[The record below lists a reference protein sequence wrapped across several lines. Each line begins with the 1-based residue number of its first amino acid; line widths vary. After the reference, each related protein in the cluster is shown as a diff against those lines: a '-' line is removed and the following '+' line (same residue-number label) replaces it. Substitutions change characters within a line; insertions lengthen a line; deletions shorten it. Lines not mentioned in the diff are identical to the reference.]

1 MKKRI
6 DTLMYDT
13 ETAKKLGE
21 WSNNLPKTE
30 FEHCSETLY
39 KKRTGEYFLYGKGG
53 ALSKYSKHPYGQ
65 KNDYVGGEDII
76 PLTRDEAQRWF
87 EKANN
92 DDPDLAP
99 DKVYNR
105 EFSKAQK
112 DEVKEATSI
121 NLSRTAKR
129 KLEQM
134 ALKQGTSQ
142 SKIVENLI
150 LSK

>member
-1 MKKRI
+1 
-6 DTLMYDT
+6 MYDT
-13 ETAKKLGE
+13 ETAKKLAE
-21 WSNNLPKTE
+21 YRHNYDDAAYTE
-30 FEHCSETLY
+30 ILY
-39 KKRTGEYFLYGKGG
+39 KKRTGEYFIYGEGDAG
-53 ALSKYSKHPYGQ
+53 AYSS
-65 KNDYVGGEDII
+65 GEDIK
-76 PLTRDEAQRWF
+76 PLTYKQAQKWF

-92 DDPDLAP
+92 DDDSLAP

>member
-13 ETAKKLGE
+13 ETAKKLAE
-21 WSNNLPKTE
+21 YRHNYDDAAYTE
-30 FEHCSETLY
+30 ILY
-39 KKRTGEYFLYGKGG
+39 KKRTGEYFLYGEGG
-53 ALSKYSKHPYGQ
+53 PASPWAQPVEGDVGAYSS
-65 KNDYVGGEDII
+65 GEDIK
-76 PLTRDEAQRWF
+76 PLTYKQAQKWL
-87 EKANN
+87 EKAN
-92 DDPDLAP
+92 DDDDSLAP
-99 DKVYNR
+99 DEVYNR
-105 EFSKAQK
+105 EFGKAQK

-150 LSK
+150 LSE

>member
-6 DTLMYDT
+6 DTQMYDT
-13 ETAKKLGE
+13 ETAKKLAE
-21 WSNNLPKTE
+21 YHHNYDDAAYTE
-30 FEHCSETLY
+30 ILY
-39 KKRTGEYFLYGKGG
+39 KKRTGEYFLYGEGG
-53 ALSKYSKHPYGQ
+53 PASPWAQPAEGDVGAYSS
-65 KNDYVGGEDII
+65 GEDIKT
-76 PLTRDEAQRWF
+76 LTYEQAQKWL

-92 DDPDLAP
+92 DDDSLAP
-99 DKVYNR
+99 DEVYNR
-105 EFSKAQK
+105 EFGKAQK

-150 LSK
+150 LSE

>member
-6 DTLMYDT
+6 NTLMYDT
-13 ETAKKLGE
+13 ETAKKLAE
-21 WSNNLPKTE
+21 YRHNYDDAAYTE
-30 FEHCSETLY
+30 ILY
-39 KKRTGEYFLYGKGG
+39 KKRTGEYFIYGKGDAG
-53 ALSKYSKHPYGQ
+53 AYSS
-65 KNDYVGGEDII
+65 GEDIK
-76 PLTRDEAQRWF
+76 PLTYRQAQRWF

-92 DDPDLAP
+92 DDDSLAT
-99 DKVYNR
+99 DEVYDR
-105 EFSKAQK
+105 EFGQIVKS

-150 LSK
+150 LSE

>member
-1 MKKRI
+1 
-6 DTLMYDT
+6 MYDT
-13 ETAKKLGE
+13 ETAKKLAE
-21 WSNNLPKTE
+21 YRHNYDDAAYTE
-30 FEHCSETLY
+30 ILY
-39 KKRTGEYFLYGKGG
+39 KKRTGEYFIYGEGDVG
-53 ALSKYSKHPYGQ
+53 AYS
-65 KNDYVGGEDII
+65 GGEDIK
-76 PLTRDEAQRWF
+76 PLTYKQAQKWF

-92 DDPDLAP
+92 DDDSLAP

-129 KLEQM
+129 KLEQI